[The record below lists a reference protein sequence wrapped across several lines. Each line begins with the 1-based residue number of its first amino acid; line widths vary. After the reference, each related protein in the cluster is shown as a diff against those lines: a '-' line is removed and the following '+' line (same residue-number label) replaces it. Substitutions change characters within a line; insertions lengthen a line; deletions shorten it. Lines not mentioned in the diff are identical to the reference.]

1 MAEEEETTT
10 ALLIKPQNLDDVQ
23 KTFKGKVGKLLDL
36 HDERGVKAEIC
47 RELELD
53 QLLGRNVSDLS
64 GGELQRFAIAVVAMR
79 ESDAFIF
86 DEPSTHL
93 DIKQRHMA
101 ARLLRSL
108 CTPISCVI
116 VAEHDLSILGYLPDI
131 IYGFDGVPGAY
142 GVVTC
147 PYPAKDGIDAYMD
160 GSLPHKATKPSLDF
174 KSHAGFKYPTFGS
187 CVPGEFEL
195 RIMEGKFAYPQ
206 IVVML
211 GENGTGKTIFLR
223 LLAGILKPDQL
234 DTKMPAIRVS
244 YKSQNLH
251 PVFPSSPTVR
261 ALLRKRIRAYT
272 QPQFVSDVMEPLQ
285 VDKLM
290 ENPVKELS
298 LGELQRVVLCIC
310 LGKPADVYLI
320 DEPSDYL
327 DSEQRIVASKVIKRF
342 IHQGKKTAFVVE
354 HDIVMETYLA
364 DRVIV
369 FDGTPSV
376 DCTANAPQSPSTG
389 MDLFLS
395 KLDITIRRDPD
406 NSKPWINEL
415 DPLTKNLQAFNITLV
430 SRRNNMYYR
439 GCGRLALPV
448 GFFFFF

>member
-1 MAEEEETTT
+1 
-10 ALLIKPQNLDDVQ
+10 
-23 KTFKGKVGKLLDL
+23 
-36 HDERGVKAEIC
+36 
-47 RELELD
+47 
-53 QLLGRNVSDLS
+53 
-64 GGELQRFAIAVVAMR
+64 MR
-79 ESDAFIF
+79 HSDAFMF

-93 DIKQRHMA
+93 DIKQRHRA
-101 ARLLRSL
+101 ARILRSL

-116 VAEHDLSILGYLPDI
+116 VADHDLSILGYLPDI

-142 GVVTC
+142 GAVTC

-174 KSHAGFKYPTFGS
+174 KVAEAPQGSVPSHVGFKYPTFGS

-195 RIMEGKFAYPQ
+195 RIMEAEFADPQ
-206 IVVML
+206 IVVIL
-211 GENGTGKTIFLR
+211 GENGTGKTTFLR
-223 LLAGILKPDQL
+223 LLAGFLKPDRL
-234 DTKMPAIRVS
+234 DTAMPAITAS
-244 YKSQNLH
+244 YKTQNLH
-251 PVFPSSPTVR
+251 PVFPTAPTVR
-261 ALLRKRIRAYT
+261 ALLHKRIRAYT
-272 QPQFVSDVMEPLQ
+272 QPQFVSDVMEPLR

-290 ENPVKELS
+290 EKPVKELS

-320 DEPSDYL
+320 DEPSAYL

-354 HDIVMETYLA
+354 HDITMATYLA

-415 DPLTKNLQAFNITLV
+415 DPLTKTLLAFNI
-430 SRRNNMYYR
+430 
-439 GCGRLALPV
+439 ALDER
-448 GFFFFF
+448 

>member
-1 MAEEEETTT
+1 MAEEEEEEFHDETTNPPDWEEIFNSFT
-10 ALLIKPQNLDDVQ
+10 GKLRRYYFDLVGYHLQALIKPQNLDYVQ
-23 KTFKGKVGKLLDL
+23 KTFKGKVGKLFDL
-36 HDERGVKAEIC
+36 HDERGVKAKIC
-47 RELELD
+47 RELELE

-93 DIKQRHMA
+93 DIKHRHRA

-147 PYPAKDGIDAYMD
+147 SYPAKDGINAYMD
-160 GSLPHKATKPSLDF
+160 GSLPHRATKPSLDF
-174 KSHAGFKYPTFGS
+174 KFAEVPQGSVESHAGFKYPTFGS

-195 RIMEGKFAYPQ
+195 CIMEGEFAYPQ
-206 IVVML
+206 I
-211 GENGTGKTIFLR
+211 
-223 LLAGILKPDQL
+223 AGFLKPDQL
-234 DTKMPAIRVS
+234 DTKMPAISVLQATKFAS
-244 YKSQNLH
+244 N
-251 PVFPSSPTVR
+251 
-261 ALLRKRIRAYT
+261 
-272 QPQFVSDVMEPLQ
+272 VMELLQ

-290 ENPVKELS
+290 EKPVKELS
-298 LGELQRVVLCIC
+298 LGDLQRVVLCIC

-320 DEPSDYL
+320 DEPSAYL

-342 IHQGKKTAFVVE
+342 IHQGKKTAFIVE
-354 HDIVMETYLA
+354 HGITMATYLA

-369 FDGTPSV
+369 FEGTPSV
-376 DCTANAPQSPSTG
+376 DCIANAPQSPLTG

-395 KLDITIRRDPD
+395 KLDITIRLNPD
-406 NSKPWINEL
+406 DSKPWINEL
-415 DPLTKNLQAFNITLV
+415 DRLTKNLLAFNITL
-430 SRRNNMYYR
+430 SP
-439 GCGRLALPV
+439 LLLLSPSLPPSKPPIRIS
-448 GFFFFF
+448 